1 MLIKFQ
7 GKNRDL
13 RMTYKSIHFL
23 ELAFGESYV
32 EFIHKQTPFN
42 QSLYL
47 FWAMLQN
54 DKDIEGK
61 DVLEVS
67 ELLQQ
72 SLDNYEF
79 TLTEYF
85 EKVNESYQSSIIIKQ
100 LFEKEPNPDEEQSPR
115 GFGVRRVSAFGCKV
129 LHGFMFRLR
138 NISQRFLDKHSI

>member
-47 FWAMLQN
+47 FW
-54 DKDIEGK
+54 
-61 DVLEVS
+61 V
-67 ELLQQ
+67 
-72 SLDNYEF
+72 
-79 TLTEYF
+79 T
-85 EKVNESYQSSIIIKQ
+85 
-100 LFEKEPNPDEEQSPR
+100 
-115 GFGVRRVSAFGCKV
+115 
-129 LHGFMFRLR
+129 
-138 NISQRFLDKHSI
+138 

>member
-7 GKNRDL
+7 GKNVDL

-23 ELAFGESYV
+23 ELAFGKAYID
-32 EFIHKQTPFN
+32 FIAEQTPFN

-54 DKDIEGK
+54 YPEYEGK

-67 ELLQQ
+67 ELLQT
-72 SLDNYEF
+72 SLDSYEF

-85 EKVNESYQSSIIIKQ
+85 DKVNKSYQSSLIIKQ
-100 LFEKEPNPDEEQSPR
+100 LFEKEPNPDEEDSPR
-115 GFGVRRVSAFGCKV
+115 GFRGRRVSAFGRKI
-129 LHGFMFRLR
+129 LHDLMRRLR
-138 NISQRFLDKHSI
+138 NTSQRFLDKYPE

>member
-7 GKNRDL
+7 GKNREL

-23 ELAFGESYV
+23 ELAFGESYI
-32 EFIHKQTPFN
+32 EFIAGQTPFN

-54 DKDIEGK
+54 DSDFEGK
-61 DVLEVS
+61 DVLEMS
-67 ELLQQ
+67 ELLQE

-85 EKVNESYQSSIIIKQ
+85 EKVNESYQSSLIIKQ

-115 GFGVRRVSAFGCKV
+115 YLGGRRFSAFGRKI
-129 LHGFMFRLR
+129 LHGIMFRLR
-138 NISQRFLDKHSI
+138 NTSQRFLDKHSL